1 MKRLITLAIMAAAA
15 FAVACGSGGTAN
27 GNGNGAGDA
36 AAVIKVETL
45 LDAAADLTGK
55 QVTVEGTCTHICQ
68 HGGRKIFLKGSDQTK
83 SIRIEASDK
92 IGVFD
97 AECVDKVV
105 RVTGRLVEDR
115 IDENYLDNWERSMAA
130 DTDEESGTSGEGGC
144 DTEKQARGE
153 SLTAST
159 AQRIADF
166 RARIAQRK
174 QSEGKDYLS
183 FYHVAAESYEIL
195 K

>member
-1 MKRLITLAIMAAAA
+1 MKRLITMAVMAAAA
-15 FAVACGSGGTAN
+15 FAVACGAGGTTR
-27 GNGNGAGDA
+27 GSGADGA
-36 AAVIKVETL
+36 AAAIGVDTL
-45 LDAAADLTGK
+45 LDAAADLTGRE
-55 QVTVEGTCTHICQ
+55 VTVEGICTHICQ

-83 SIRIEASDK
+83 SIRIEAGEQ

-97 AECVDKVV
+97 AGCVDKVV

-115 IDENYLDNWERSMAA
+115 IDETYLDNWERSMAD
-130 DTDEESGTSGEGGC
+130 DTDGESGTEGEGGC
-144 DTEKQARGE
+144 DTERQARGE

>member
-1 MKRLITLAIMAAAA
+1 MAVMAAAA
-15 FAVACGSGGTAN
+15 FAVACGSGGTTK
-27 GNGNGAGDA
+27 GSGAGDA
-36 AAVIKVETL
+36 AATIEVDTL
-45 LDAAADLTGK
+45 LSRAADLTGSK
-55 QVTVEGTCTHICQ
+55 VTVEGICTHICQ
-68 HGGRKIFLKGSDQTK
+68 HGGKKIFLMGTDDTK
-83 SIRIEASDK
+83 SIRIEAGEG

-97 AECVDKVV
+97 AGCVNNVV

-115 IDENYLDNWERSMAA
+115 IDESYLANWERSLA
-130 DTDEESGTSGEGGC
+130 DQTAEEHGTEGEGGC

-166 RARIAQRK
+166 RARIAERK
-174 QSEGKDYLS
+174 QREGKEYLS
-183 FYHVAAESYEIL
+183 FYHVEAESYEIL

>member
-1 MKRLITLAIMAAAA
+1 MKRLITFAVMAAAA
-15 FAVACGSGGTAN
+15 FAVACGSGGTTK
-27 GNGNGAGDA
+27 GSGADGA
-36 AAVIKVETL
+36 AAAIGVDTL
-45 LDAAADLTGK
+45 LDAAADLTGRE
-55 QVTVEGTCTHICQ
+55 VTVEGICTHICQ

-83 SIRIEASDK
+83 SIRIEAGEQ

-97 AECVDKVV
+97 AGCVDKVV

-115 IDENYLDNWERSMAA
+115 IDENYLDNWERSIAD
-130 DTDEESGTSGEGGC
+130 DTDEESGTESEGGC

-159 AQRIADF
+159 AERIADF
-166 RARIAQRK
+166 RARIAARK

>member
-1 MKRLITLAIMAAAA
+1 MKRLITFAVMAAAA
-15 FAVACGSGGTAN
+15 FAVACGSGGTTK
-27 GNGNGAGDA
+27 GSGADGA
-36 AAVIKVETL
+36 AAAIGVDTL
-45 LDAAADLTGK
+45 LDAAADLTGRE
-55 QVTVEGTCTHICQ
+55 VTVEGICTHICQ

-83 SIRIEASDK
+83 SIRIEAGEQ

-97 AECVDKVV
+97 AGCVDKVV

-115 IDENYLDNWERSMAA
+115 IDENYLDNWERSMAD
-130 DTDEESGTSGEGGC
+130 DTDEESGTESEGGC

-159 AQRIADF
+159 AERIADF
-166 RARIAQRK
+166 RARIAARK

-183 FYHVAAESYEIL
+183 FYHVAAENYEIL